1 MKYFIVT
8 MQSNTLFTCFIDEL
22 QIVLALKDVSWSL
35 MDILAFAK
43 SKKVIQNDIMS
54 IKVMF
59 IVNMSFE
66 INLDDM

>member
-1 MKYFIVT
+1 